1 MSNKKTE
8 SLQEKINRLS
18 DMVAFFDT
26 DDFDIEQALE
36 KYKEAEKLAQEIR
49 DQMVEV
55 KNEIT
60 VLKER
65 FDKAE

>member
-8 SLQEKINRLS
+8 TLQEKINRLS
-18 DMVAFFDT
+18 EMVAFFDT
-26 DDFDIEQALE
+26 DDFDIEQALD
-36 KYKEAEKLAQEIR
+36 KYKEAEKLSDEIR
-49 DQMVEV
+49 EQMIEV

>member
-1 MSNKKTE
+1 MSNKKAE
-8 SLQEKINRLS
+8 SLQDKINRLS
-18 DMVAFFDT
+18 EMVAFFDT

-36 KYKEAEKLAQEIR
+36 KYKEAEKLSDEIR
-49 DQMVEV
+49 EQMVEV

-65 FDKAE
+65 FDKE

>member
-1 MSNKKTE
+1 MSVKKTNN
-8 SLQEKINRLS
+8 LQDKIQELG

-36 KYKEAEKLAQEIR
+36 KYKAAEKLTDEIR
-49 DQMVEV
+49 EQMTEV

-65 FDKAE
+65 FDKTA

>member
-1 MSNKKTE
+1 MSKEKTKT
-8 SLQEKINRLS
+8 LQEKIQQLS

-36 KYKEAEKLAQEIR
+36 QYKAAEKLSEEIR
-49 DQMVEV
+49 EQMVDV

>member
-1 MSNKKTE
+1 
-8 SLQEKINRLS
+8 
-18 DMVAFFDT
+18 MVAFFDT
-26 DDFDIEQALE
+26 DDFDIEQALD
-36 KYKEAEKLAQEIR
+36 KYKEAEKLSDEIR
-49 DQMVEV
+49 EQMIEV

>member
-1 MSNKKTE
+1 MSTKKAET
-8 SLQEKINRLS
+8 LQEKINRLG

-36 KYKEAEKLAQEIR
+36 KYKEAEKLSDEIR
-49 DQMVEV
+49 EQMNEV

-65 FDKAE
+65 FDKTE

>member
-8 SLQEKINRLS
+8 TLQEKINRLS
-18 DMVAFFDT
+18 EMVAFFDA

-36 KYKEAEKLAQEIR
+36 KYKEAEKLSEEIR
-49 DQMVEV
+49 KQMIEV

>member
-1 MSNKKTE
+1 MSTKKTE
-8 SLQEKINRLS
+8 SLQEKITRLGE
-18 DMVAFFDT
+18 MVAFFDG

-36 KYKEAEKLAQEIR
+36 KYKAAEKLSEEIR
-49 DQMVEV
+49 EQMSSV

-65 FDKAE
+65 FDKTS

>member
-1 MSNKKTE
+1 MSTKKAET
-8 SLQEKINRLS
+8 LQEKINRLG

-36 KYKEAEKLAQEIR
+36 KYKEAERLSDEIR
-49 DQMVEV
+49 EQMNEV

-65 FDKAE
+65 FDKTE

>member
-1 MSNKKTE
+1 MSTKKTE
-8 SLQEKINRLS
+8 TLQEKINRLGE
-18 DMVAFFDT
+18 MVAFFDT

-36 KYKEAEKLAQEIR
+36 KYKEAEKLSAEIHE
-49 DQMVEV
+49 QMVDV

>member
-1 MSNKKTE
+1 MSTKKTKN
-8 SLQEKINRLS
+8 LQDKIAELG

-36 KYKEAEKLAQEIR
+36 KYKAAEKLSEEIR
-49 DQMVEV
+49 EQMSEV
-55 KNEIT
+55 KNEIN

-65 FDKAE
+65 FDKTA

>member
-1 MSNKKTE
+1 MSTKKTE
-8 SLQEKINRLS
+8 TLQDKINRLG

-36 KYKEAEKLAQEIR
+36 KYKEAEKLSDEIR
-49 DQMVEV
+49 EQMSEV

>member
-1 MSNKKTE
+1 MSNKKIE
-8 SLQEKINRLS
+8 SLQDKINRLS
-18 DMVAFFDT
+18 KMVAFFDT

-36 KYKEAEKLAQEIR
+36 KYKEAEKLSEEIR
-49 DQMVEV
+49 EQMSDV

-65 FDKAE
+65 FDKTV

>member
-1 MSNKKTE
+1 MSNKKIE
-8 SLQEKINRLS
+8 SLQDKINRLS

-36 KYKEAEKLAQEIR
+36 KYKEAEKLSDEIAE
-49 DQMVEV
+49 QMVEV
-55 KNEIT
+55 KNEIS

-65 FDKAE
+65 FDQDV

>member
-1 MSNKKTE
+1 MSTKKSE
-8 SLQEKINRLS
+8 SLAEKINRLG

-36 KYKEAEKLAQEIR
+36 KYKEAEKLSDEIR
-49 DQMVEV
+49 EQMSAV

-60 VLKER
+60 VLKEK
-65 FDKAE
+65 FDKPE

>member
-1 MSNKKTE
+1 
-8 SLQEKINRLS
+8 
-18 DMVAFFDT
+18 MVAFFDT

-36 KYKEAEKLAQEIR
+36 KYKEADKLAEEIR